1 MKNVF
6 GDFIKARRLALGLG
20 LRDFCLKAKM
30 DPSNYSKYERGVLQT
45 APGDKDLRRIARGLG
60 VRVGSAD
67 WNSLRDLAAIQRSE
81 FPDDM
86 NKKYMHLLPAFY
98 QKLRGHEGGGV
109 DSLEDLAKLLREE
122 A

>member
-1 MKNVF
+1 MENLF
-6 GDFIKARRLALGLG
+6 GEFIKMRRLSLDLG

-30 DPSNYSKYERGVLQT
+30 DPSNYSKYERGALA
-45 APGDKDLRRIARGLG
+45 APGDKDLRRIARGLKI
-60 VRVGSAD
+60 RPGSAE
-67 WNSLRDLAAIQRSE
+67 WNKFVDLAAIQRSE
-81 FPDDM
+81 FPTDI

-109 DSLEDLAKLLREE
+109 ESLQDLADLLRDE